1 MNIIRDIRA
10 IKKLLILVIIA
21 TILYPSEILSHPG
34 GTDRHGGH
42 KCRKDCADWHLDIGE
57 YHLHDE
63 DGNPIRIGKQE
74 NDDISRQPELS
85 GQNTLVPAGTT
96 EIKKPEMS
104 AGINGQIP
112 QDIQETSYSSI
123 QKDAKC
129 IAFLN
134 PFLLIMLIALLLL
147 LFILKR
153 RKKNRSE

>member
-1 MNIIRDIRA
+1 MKVIGNIRA

-21 TILYPSEILSHPG
+21 AIWYPAAVLSHPG

-63 DGNPIRIGKQE
+63 NGNPIRVEKQE
-74 NDDISRQPELS
+74 NGEISQQPE
-85 GQNTLVPAGTT
+85 PAGQRAFAPDETT
-96 EIKKPEMS
+96 EIKKPETP

-112 QDIQETSYSSI
+112 QNTQETNYISI
-123 QKDAKC
+123 QKGDKC

-147 LFILKR
+147 LLLLKR
-153 RKKNRSE
+153 RKKNISA

>member
-10 IKKLLILVIIA
+10 IKKLLILVILA
-21 TILYPSEILSHPG
+21 TILYPAAVLSHPG

-63 DGNPIRIGKQE
+63 NGNPMRVEKQE
-74 NDDISRQPELS
+74 NGEISQQPE
-85 GQNTLVPAGTT
+85 PAGQRALPPDKTT
-96 EIKKPEMS
+96 EIKKPEIS

-112 QDIQETSYSSI
+112 QNAQETNYSSI
-123 QKDAKC
+123 QKGDKC

-134 PFLLIMLIALLLL
+134 PLMILMFIALLLL
-147 LFILKR
+147 LLILKR
-153 RKKNRSE
+153 RKKNISA